1 MATLKVYNREYGV
14 KTVEE
19 KVKLNLFEKI
29 GYVVCTGLVVF
40 SSVYMLNSKGEIY
53 SLENTKIKNEI
64 KIAAKQKDNEEQKVI
79 INNLSSYERIKN
91 IAENLGL
98 KTQKDNIKVVR

>member
-19 KVKLNLFEKI
+19 KVRLNLFEKI
-29 GYVVCTGLVVF
+29 GYIVCTGLVVF
-40 SSVYMLNSKGEIY
+40 SSVYMLNSKGDIY

-64 KIAAKQKDNEEQKVI
+64 KIEAKQKNKAK
-79 INNLSSYERIKN
+79 YIKN
-91 IAENLGL
+91 LKMPFIKLINLYL
-98 KTQKDNIKVVR
+98 